1 MSEVYLAVEDSGI
14 GIDPLVVVEHVGV
27 DKVDAGVLN
36 LRLAGGAFRLSF
48 LGLRFAK
55 SKMINDK

>member
-27 DKVDAGVLN
+27 DKINAGVLD
-36 LRLAGGAFRLSF
+36 LRLAGRSLSLSF

-55 SKMINDK
+55 